1 MFALDWD
8 CASCS
13 QYILIYYGKPYCH
26 KTKTQHLL
34 TGNWKMIKFLCI
46 AFMNKSND
54 NENYPTLK
62 GRGIMLHLHQRA
74 FQNYHH
80 CICYFKNHSTSS
92 SVKTWNGQY
101 ISNIKIFT
109 SLVRENRSGLHYFNT
124 KPTKVIF
131 HLVNPHRSNRT
142 LPPPKKK
149 KEKKKRKEKTNNNK
163 NQNKTSFNLKL

>member
-1 MFALDWD
+1 MFALDCD

-62 GRGIMLHLHQRA
+62 GRGFMLHLHQRA

-149 KEKKKRKEKTNNNK
+149 KGKKEKKRKEKKPQTNK
-163 NQNKTSFNLKL
+163 QY

>member
-1 MFALDWD
+1 MPHVHNTFK
-8 CASCS
+8 
-13 QYILIYYGKPYCH
+13 YNYYGKPYCH

-46 AFMNKSND
+46 AFMNKSID

-62 GRGIMLHLHQRA
+62 GRGFMLHLHQRA

-80 CICYFKNHSTSS
+80 CICYFNNHSTSS

-109 SLVRENRSGLHYFNT
+109 SLVPENRSGLHYFIT
-124 KPTKVIF
+124 KPTKVIHF
-131 HLVNPHRSNRT
+131 PFSQSPSFEQNPPST
-142 LPPPKKK
+142 KKK
-149 KEKKKRKEKTNNNK
+149 KEKKEKKRKKKPKTNK
-163 NQNKTSFNLKL
+163 QY